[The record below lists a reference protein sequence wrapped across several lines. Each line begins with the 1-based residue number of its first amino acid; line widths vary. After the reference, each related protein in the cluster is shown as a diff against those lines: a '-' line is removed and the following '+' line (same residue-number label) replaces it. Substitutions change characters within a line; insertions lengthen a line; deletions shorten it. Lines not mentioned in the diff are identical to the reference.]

1 VLFRVR
7 DSGRILASFLVA
19 LVRAAIRLGALIMR
33 FGPNTLL
40 VPFLVATL
48 LRIIFLLMLLAC
60 PLLVLDLLLGD
71 AANGKPEMA
80 VKTAQYA

>member
-1 VLFRVR
+1 VHFRVR

-19 LVRAAIRLGALIMR
+19 LVRSAIRLGAFILR

-40 VPFLVATL
+40 VSPVVASL
-48 LRIIFLLMLLAC
+48 LRIIFLLMLPAC

-80 VKTAQYA
+80 VKTAQDA